1 MLWPATTSLV
11 TPPRRRRHLG
21 ARAVGRSRCGR
32 VKPNIWMRHLGA
44 LLLVLVAVARDAA
57 ALRTPLITAKI
68 IGGEKRVAET
78 FGPYEHL
85 RAASLDECIA
95 AAPFFCDKLQAP
107 LDDEIQRGLDA
118 MLGSANGVRGFFLA
132 WNNDP
137 DFVIAD
143 ESPPPPGL
151 LSAMEQARG
160 TPDPTGCVCMRVC
173 VRACACV
180 HGVE

>member
-1 MLWPATTSLV
+1 MLWTAWS
-11 TPPRRRRHLG
+11 
-21 ARAVGRSRCGR
+21 AVGRSRSLDR
-32 VKPNIWMRHLGA
+32 VTPNIWMRHLGA

-173 VRACACV
+173 VCACACV